1 MGRRA
6 SEIIRDGSR
15 TFSNTK
21 TDVSVE
27 RQNQRAERASLS
39 LSVSSTSTR
48 SIDLKLNAAAAA
60 AADDDDGDGDET
72 EAEDNIERS
81 VSRKLNRATSYSSLF
96 DATTRL
102 NETTAFR
109 KQ

>member
-6 SEIIRDGSR
+6 SEITRDGSR

-27 RQNQRAERASLS
+27 RQSQRAERASFS

-48 SIDLKLNAAAAA
+48 SIDLKLN
-60 AADDDDGDGDET
+60 ADDDDGDGDET

-81 VSRKLNRATSYSSLF
+81 VSRKLNSATSYSSLF